1 MSKFLQ
7 ILAFMYHLAEKN
19 PIYFDKAQMACVL
32 LEMLVKILKISFNNK
47 NIIYLL
53 FIVPVFNVILLKQF
67 NCCNCQNWKYCTD
80 IFYAAKNLLSAP
92 EFGPNTEEFIRRFDP
107 KPTKGQGPQ
116 RLKNL
121 YFTYL
126 VELRALVKAAPYLEE
141 VLPKSMCFLPLE
153 LYSVSSYY
161 NQKNY
166 SPFSQF
172 VS

>member
-1 MSKFLQ
+1 MCFWKCLSKYWR
-7 ILAFMYHLAEKN
+7 YHLKT
-19 PIYFDKAQMACVL
+19 K
-32 LEMLVKILKISFNNK
+32 S
-47 NIIYLL
+47 IIYLL

-67 NCCNCQNWKYCTD
+67 NCCNCQNWEYCTD
-80 IFYAAKNLLSAP
+80 TFYAAKNLLSAP

-141 VLPKSMCFLPLE
+141 VLSKSMCFLPLE